1 MKELI
6 EYFTNTTI
14 ENLIVGVIVAAV
26 VVRIVWDIITKPK
39 SC

>member
-39 SC
+39 CC